1 MFIVYAPYKNKIN
14 RGEYGCRHD
23 GFDECLPVIIC
34 ICETMEKAEYEKNK
48 AIFSIY
54 ECSIHKKNTE
64 NCNINNKY
72 CFTKIDNDYETSK
85 IQRIING
92 ISIIEIKENFNYIY
106 EKKIE
111 ECKLK

>member
-48 AIFSIY
+48 AIFSLY
-54 ECSIHKKNTE
+54 ECAYHNENIE

-72 CFTKIDNDYETSK
+72 CFTKIDND
-85 IQRIING
+85 
-92 ISIIEIKENFNYIY
+92 
-106 EKKIE
+106 
-111 ECKLK
+111 